1 MNKAQLI
8 ELLARQAD
16 LSKAQAERALKATLE
31 NIQEALAKGDA
42 IQLTGFGT
50 FSVNERAARTGRN
63 PQTGQPIQIAAARIP
78 SFKAGKMLKEAVNHK
93 S

>member
-8 ELLARQAD
+8 ELLAEQAD

-50 FSVNERAARTGRN
+50 FSVNERAARTGCN

-78 SFKAGKMLKEAVNHK
+78 AFKAGKTLKEAVNH
-93 S
+93 

>member
-8 ELLARQAD
+8 ELLAEQAD

-50 FSVNERAARTGRN
+50 FSINERAARTGRN

-78 SFKAGKMLKEAVNHK
+78 TFKAGKTLKEAVNH
-93 S
+93 

>member
-1 MNKAQLI
+1 MNQAQLI

-63 PQTGQPIQIAAARIP
+63 PQTGQPIQIDAARIP

>member
-1 MNKAQLI
+1 MNKAQLV
-8 ELLARQAD
+8 ELLAKQAD

-50 FSVNERAARTGRN
+50 FSINERAARTGRN

-78 SFKAGKMLKEAVNHK
+78 TFKAGKTLKEAVNH
-93 S
+93 